1 MAASFAAY
9 ASQFLNRQHSAGAS
23 SLSSSQPLFYSFS
36 TDNGSHAGNAHDPD
50 LDDLDDPHLHA
61 SAMSRTTVRTDRPSE
76 YHSRPQHVEEEE
88 EEEEDPYLRLD
99 EDDPRVSRRQ
109 AASIPLL
116 GVSEPDG
123 GKGWLAHASP
133 LRSPSPS
140 PSNSSADSANPPPD
154 ILHARSPSPH
164 RQRQAHPLPQPPPPP
179 PRTAVSLSLTES
191 LLPRDGRTR
200 PVDVFSLPD
209 PRYVPR
215 NRRKFNDSTWTTVWC
230 AGVCVC
236 LFGSILAL
244 FLTDAPAS
252 RRKTPYFTLLH
263 TVPLLTILTFLSAVV
278 CYVHILLLRVFVKPV
293 MVATSVFIPA
303 TLLISA
309 VWAFVGSFMWDGDQE
324 PTWGETVGLR
334 LFSLVPLVLA
344 ILTGRRLLNLPREIH
359 SASSLLDLTTRRLM
373 ENPFLL
379 ALSPA
384 VLLAALLLSI
394 PFMTLTFRLLLV
406 GRFTPL
412 SPTRSAWHVSEWA
425 HWAIAGTIAVWLWTW
440 GVARG
445 LLRVTCAGVIGAW
458 YFADPALP
466 PPPPTSTHTI
476 HAALTRATQPS
487 LGTIVLSALIV
498 TAIRI
503 LGLIT
508 LGLRALPAYLP
519 PYMRVVSVG
528 AGMAVGYL
536 EAATSSLSTY
546 ALVYTGLTGDA
557 FFPSARRAKA
567 LTGAAENPALVNY
580 RRRFKTEPP
589 LTLLTVAP
597 LTLTFPFALITY
609 LFVAHTLN
617 APDAALGAAV
627 LAGAVTALV
636 GMFCIGLVKDT
647 ADTLY
652 MCYCIDKEAGEHR
665 RDEVFAAFEYE
676 NRNRRTQHAPAA
688 APPAQAPS
696 QAPSRT
702 PPHQQPSVRRQ
713 PLPPAPQ
720 SPPSQPAPAPF
731 RQQALSALSARPPP
745 PRDSTPDPFDID
757 HSPAD
762 DDPELGM
769 GRGYD
774 MYSPAS
780 SAVDSQMRSQSGM
793 GAGTSS
799 RLPLSQRL
807 PSETVVGA
815 GRPSLGMSSRLEP
828 PLESDGEDVQESGL
842 FPGSDL
848 F

>member
-9 ASQFLNRQHSAGAS
+9 ASQFLNRQQGAAS

-36 TDNGSHAGNAHDPD
+36 TDNGSHAGNAHEAD
-50 LDDLDDPHLHA
+50 LDDIDDPHLRA
-61 SAMSRTTVRTDRPSE
+61 SSMSRTTVRREPQP
-76 YHSRPQHVEEEE
+76 PQHQ

-99 EDDPRVSRRQ
+99 EDEPGVSRQ
-109 AASIPLL
+109 EAASVPLL
-116 GVSEPDG
+116 GVSEGDG
-123 GKGWLAHASP
+123 SKGWLAHASP

-140 PSNSSADSANPPPD
+140 PSNSSADSSNPPPD
-154 ILHARSPSPH
+154 ILHPRPPSPH
-164 RQRQAHPLPQPPPPP
+164 SAQRPYSPPHPPPP

-215 NRRKFNDSTWTTVWC
+215 NRRKFNDSAWTTTWL
-230 AGVCVC
+230 AGVSIC
-236 LFGSILAL
+236 LLGSILVL
-244 FLTDAPAS
+244 FLTHAS
-252 RRKTPYFTLLH
+252 PNRRKTPYFTLLH
-263 TVPLLTILTFLSAVV
+263 TVPLLTILTFLSAAV
-278 CYVHILLLRVFVKPV
+278 CYVHIFLLRVFVKPV

-344 ILTGRRLLNLPREIH
+344 ILTGRRLLNLPRDIH
-359 SASSLLDLTTRRLM
+359 TASSLLTMTTRLLM

-384 VLLAALLLSI
+384 VLLAMLLLSI
-394 PFMTLTFRLLLV
+394 PFITLAFRLLLV
-406 GRFTPL
+406 GYYTPL
-412 SPTRSAWHVSEWA
+412 SPTRSSWHVSEWA
-425 HWAIAGTIAVWLWTW
+425 HWAIAGTIGVWLWTW

-445 LLRVTCAGVIGAW
+445 LLRVACAGVIGAW
-458 YFADPALP
+458 YFADPDLAP
-466 PPPPTSTHTI
+466 PQPTSTHTI

-498 TAIRI
+498 TAIRA
-503 LGLIT
+503 LGLLT
-508 LGLRALPAYLP
+508 VGLRALPAYLP

-536 EAATSSLSTY
+536 EAITSSLSTY

-557 FFPSARRAKA
+557 FFPSARRSRA
-567 LTGAAENPALVNY
+567 LTGAVENPTLVNY

-617 APDAALGAAV
+617 APDSALSASL
-627 LAGAVTALV
+627 LAGGVTALV

-652 MCYCIDKEAGEHR
+652 ICYCIDKEAGEQR
-665 RDEVFAAFEYE
+665 RDEVFSAFEYE
-676 NRNRRTQHAPAA
+676 NRNRRTQPNP
-688 APPAQAPS
+688 APPAQRPQPVATAPS
-696 QAPSRT
+696 QRE
-702 PPHQQPSVRRQ
+702 RRQ
-713 PLPPAPQ
+713 PLPA
-720 SPPSQPAPAPF
+720 S
-731 RQQALSALSARPPP
+731 PP
-745 PRDSTPDPFDID
+745 PRQQPLYPQAAPQRDPTPDPFEVDD

-762 DDPELGM
+762 DGPAYDP
-769 GRGYD
+769 
-774 MYSPAS
+774 YSPAS
-780 SAVDSQMRSQSGM
+780 SGIQSQANMP
-793 GAGTSS
+793 S
-799 RLPLSQRL
+799 RLPLSQRM
-807 PSETVVGA
+807 PSQTMM
-815 GRPSLGMSSRLEP
+815 GRSGPLSTRLEP
-828 PLESDGEDVQESGL
+828 PLESDEEDAEESQL

>member
-23 SLSSSQPLFYSFS
+23 TLSSSQPLFYSFS
-36 TDNGSHAGNAHDPD
+36 TENGSHAGNPHDPH

-61 SAMSRTTVRTDRPSE
+61 SAMSRTTVDTERRSDSPYHRT
-76 YHSRPQHVEEEE
+76 PQHQEEDDEE
-88 EEEEDPYLRLD
+88 DDPYLRLD
-99 EDDPRVSRRQ
+99 ADDPRLPRQQ

-116 GVSEPDG
+116 GVSDADG

-154 ILHARSPSPH
+154 IFHPTSPSPH
-164 RQRQAHPLPQPPPPP
+164 RPRHPQHSQPHPPPP
-179 PRTAVSLSLTES
+179 PRTSLSLSLTES

-200 PVDVFSLPD
+200 PLDVFSLPD
-209 PRYVPR
+209 PRHVPR
-215 NRRKFNDSTWTTVWC
+215 NRRKFNDSSWTTVWL
-230 AGVCVC
+230 AGVSIC
-236 LFGSILAL
+236 LLASVLVL
-244 FLTDAPAS
+244 FLTDAPPS

-309 VWAFVGSFMWDGDQE
+309 VCAFVGSFMWDGDQE

-334 LFSLVPLVLA
+334 LFSLVPLLLA
-344 ILTGRRLLNLPREIH
+344 IITGRRLLNLPREIH
-359 SASSLLDLTTRRLM
+359 SASSLLDLATRRLM

-384 VLLAALLLSI
+384 VLLATLLLSI
-394 PFMTLTFRLLLV
+394 PFITLVFRLLLV
-406 GRFTPL
+406 GRFSPVG
-412 SPTRSAWHVSEWA
+412 PTRSAWHVSEWA

-458 YFADPALP
+458 YFAD
-466 PPPPTSTHTI
+466 
-476 HAALTRATQPS
+476 
-487 LGTIVLSALIV
+487 
-498 TAIRI
+498 
-503 LGLIT
+503 
-508 LGLRALPAYLP
+508 
-519 PYMRVVSVG
+519 
-528 AGMAVGYL
+528 
-536 EAATSSLSTY
+536 SLSTY

-567 LTGAAENPALVNY
+567 LTGAVENPGLVDY

-597 LTLTFPFALITY
+597 LTLTFPFALVTY

-647 ADTLY
+647 F
-652 MCYCIDKEAGEHR
+652 
-665 RDEVFAAFEYE
+665 RDE
-676 NRNRRTQHAPAA
+676 R
-688 APPAQAPS
+688 
-696 QAPSRT
+696 
-702 PPHQQPSVRRQ
+702 
-713 PLPPAPQ
+713 
-720 SPPSQPAPAPF
+720 
-731 RQQALSALSARPPP
+731 
-745 PRDSTPDPFDID
+745 
-757 HSPAD
+757 AD
-762 DDPELGM
+762 GK
-769 GRGYD
+769 
-774 MYSPAS
+774 
-780 SAVDSQMRSQSGM
+780 
-793 GAGTSS
+793 T
-799 RLPLSQRL
+799 
-807 PSETVVGA
+807 
-815 GRPSLGMSSRLEP
+815 
-828 PLESDGEDVQESGL
+828 
-842 FPGSDL
+842 
-848 F
+848 

>member
-9 ASQFLNRQHSAGAS
+9 ASQFLNRQQTAAS

-36 TDNGSHAGNAHDPD
+36 TDNGSHAGNAHEPD

-61 SAMSRTTVRTDRPSE
+61 SGMSRTTVRREHPP
-76 YHSRPQHVEEEE
+76 PQHED
-88 EEEEDPYLRLD
+88 EEDPYLRLD
-99 EDDPRVSRRQ
+99 EDEPGVSRQQ

-116 GVSEPDG
+116 GVSEGDG

-140 PSNSSADSANPPPD
+140 PSNSSAESANPPPD

-164 RQRQAHPLPQPPPPP
+164 RARRTYSPPPHPPPP

-215 NRRKFNDSTWTTVWC
+215 NRRKFNDAAWTTAWC
-230 AGVCVC
+230 AGVSIC
-236 LFGSILAL
+236 LLGSVFAL
-244 FLTDAPAS
+244 IFTNATPN

-263 TVPLLTILTFLSAVV
+263 TVPLLTILTFLSAAV

-309 VWAFVGSFMWDGDQE
+309 IWAFVGSFMWDGDQE

-344 ILTGRRLLNLPREIH
+344 VLTGRRLLNLPRDIH
-359 SASSLLDLTTRRLM
+359 TASSLLTLTTRLLM

-384 VLLAALLLSI
+384 VLLATLLLSI
-394 PFMTLTFRLLLV
+394 PFITLAFRLLLV
-406 GRFTPL
+406 GYFTPV
-412 SPTRSAWHVSEWA
+412 SSTRSAWHISEWA
-425 HWAIAGTIAVWLWTW
+425 HWAIAGTIGVWLWTW

-458 YFADPALP
+458 YFSDPTLP

-476 HAALTRATQPS
+476 HAALMRASQPS
-487 LGTIVLSALIV
+487 LGTIVLSALII
-498 TAIRI
+498 TAIRA
-503 LGLIT
+503 LGLLMI
-508 LGLRALPAYLP
+508 GLRALPAYLP

-528 AGMAVGYL
+528 ATMAVGYL
-536 EAATSSLSTY
+536 EGVTNSLSTY

-557 FFPSARRAKA
+557 FFPSARRARA
-567 LTGAAENPALVNY
+567 LTGAVEDPRVVDY

-597 LTLTFPFALITY
+597 LTLTFPFALLTY

-617 APDAALGAAV
+617 APDSALSAAL
-627 LAGAVTALV
+627 LAGGVTALV

-652 MCYCIDKEAGEHR
+652 ICYCIDKDSGEHR
-665 RDEVFAAFEYE
+665 RDEVFSAFEYE
-676 NRNRRTQHAPAA
+676 NRNRRTQPNSAPSTHAPQSVAVL
-688 APPAQAPS
+688 
-696 QAPSRT
+696 
-702 PPHQQPSVRRQ
+702 PPHQERRQ
-713 PLPPAPQ
+713 PLPA
-720 SPPSQPAPAPF
+720 SPPA
-731 RQQALSALSARPPP
+731 RQQPLYPHAA
-745 PRDSTPDPFDID
+745 PRRDPTPDPFEVDT
-757 HSPAD
+757 SPTD
-762 DDPELGM
+762 DA
-769 GRGYD
+769 GYD
-774 MYSPAS
+774 ARDLYSPAS
-780 SAVDSQMRSQSGM
+780 SGIRSQTNAHGVAAS
-793 GAGTSS
+793 ASAS
-799 RLPLSQRL
+799 RMPLSQRV
-807 PSETVVGA
+807 PSAVGLGVGVGIGVGA
-815 GRPSLGMSSRLEP
+815 LEP
-828 PLESDGEDVQESGL
+828 PLESDEEDAEESQL

>member
-9 ASQFLNRQHSAGAS
+9 ASQFLNRQQTAAS

-36 TDNGSHAGNAHDPD
+36 TDNGSHAGNAHEAD
-50 LDDLDDPHLHA
+50 LDDYDDPHLHA
-61 SAMSRTTVRTDRPSE
+61 SSMSKTTVRREPPP
-76 YHSRPQHVEEEE
+76 PQH
-88 EEEEDPYLRLD
+88 EEEDPYLRLD
-99 EDDPRVSRRQ
+99 EDEPGVSGQQ

-116 GVSEPDG
+116 GVSEGDG

-154 ILHARSPSPH
+154 ILHPRQPSPH
-164 RQRQAHPLPQPPPPP
+164 HHHRPYSPPPQPPPPP
-179 PRTAVSLSLTES
+179 HTAVSLSLTES

-215 NRRKFNDSTWTTVWC
+215 NRRKFNDSVWTTVWC
-230 AGVCVC
+230 AGVSIC
-236 LFGSILAL
+236 LFSSILVL
-244 FLTDAPAS
+244 FLTRAPANA
-252 RRKTPYFTLLH
+252 RKTPYVTLLH
-263 TVPLLTILTFLSAVV
+263 TVPLLTILTFLSAAV
-278 CYVHILLLRVFVKPV
+278 CYVHVFLLRVFVKPV

-344 ILTGRRLLNLPREIH
+344 ILTGRRLLHLPRDIH
-359 SASSLLDLTTRRLM
+359 TASSLLTLTTRLLK

-384 VLLAALLLSI
+384 VLLAMLLLSI
-394 PFMTLTFRLLLV
+394 PFITLTFRLLLV
-406 GRFTPL
+406 GYFEPI
-412 SPTRSAWHVSEWA
+412 SSTRSAWHVREWA
-425 HWAIAGTIAVWLWTW
+425 HWAIAGTIGVWLWTW

-445 LLRVTCAGVIGAW
+445 LIRVACAGVIGAW

-498 TAIRI
+498 TAIRV
-503 LGLIT
+503 LGLVTI
-508 LGLRALPAYLP
+508 GLRALPAYLP

-528 AGMAVGYL
+528 ASMAVGYL
-536 EAATSSLSTY
+536 EAVTSSLSTY

-557 FFPSARRAKA
+557 FFPSARRARA
-567 LTGAAENPALVNY
+567 LTSAAESSSAANY

-597 LTLTFPFALITY
+597 LTLTFPFALLTY

-617 APDAALGAAV
+617 APDSALSASL
-627 LAGAVTALV
+627 LAGCVTALV

-652 MCYCIDKEAGEHR
+652 ICYCIDKDAGEHR
-665 RDEVFAAFEYE
+665 RDDVFSAFEYE
-676 NRNRRTQHAPAA
+676 NRNRRTQPTPAPTAR
-688 APPAQAPS
+688 APPPVIV
-696 QAPSRT
+696 T
-702 PPHQQPSVRRQ
+702 PPRQERRQ
-713 PLPPAPQ
+713 ALPS
-720 SPPSQPAPAPF
+720 SPPS
-731 RQQALSALSARPPP
+731 RQQPLHPRAP
-745 PRDSTPDPFDID
+745 PRRDPTPDPFEVE
-757 HSPAD
+757 HSPSD
-762 DDPELGM
+762 DVQ
-769 GRGYD
+769 GYD
-774 MYSPAS
+774 MRDPYSPTSSSIHFQANVRSAS
-780 SAVDSQMRSQSGM
+780 SAS
-793 GAGTSS
+793 AA
-799 RLPLSQRL
+799 RLPLSQRM
-807 PSETVVGA
+807 PSQTMMGPSGA
-815 GRPSLGMSSRLEP
+815 PVSRLEP
-828 PLESDGEDVQESGL
+828 PLESDEEDVEESQM

>member
-9 ASQFLNRQHSAGAS
+9 ASQFLNRQQTAGS

-36 TDNGSHAGNAHDPD
+36 TDNGSHAGNAHEAD
-50 LDDLDDPHLHA
+50 LDDLDDPHLRA
-61 SAMSRTTVRTDRPSE
+61 SSMSRTTVRRDP
-76 YHSRPQHVEEEE
+76 PLQHH

-99 EDDPRVSRRQ
+99 EDEPGVSRQQ
-109 AASIPLL
+109 AAAMPLL
-116 GVSEPDG
+116 GVSEADG
-123 GKGWLAHASP
+123 SKGWLAHASP

-140 PSNSSADSANPPPD
+140 PSNSSADSYNPPPD
-154 ILHARSPSPH
+154 ILHGRPPSPRTVH
-164 RQRQAHPLPQPPPPP
+164 RPYSPPSQPPPP
-179 PRTAVSLSLTES
+179 PRTAISLSLTES

-215 NRRKFNDSTWTTVWC
+215 NRRKFNDSVWTTIWC
-230 AGVCVC
+230 AGASVCVV
-236 LFGSILAL
+236 GSILVL
-244 FLTDAPAS
+244 FLTHEPAN
-252 RRKTPYFTLLH
+252 RRKTSYFTLLH
-263 TVPLLTILTFLSAVV
+263 TVPLLTILISLSAVV
-278 CYVHILLLRVFVKPV
+278 CYVHIFLLRVFVKPV

-309 VWAFVGSFMWDGDQE
+309 LWAFIGSFMWDGDQE

-334 LFSLVPLVLA
+334 LFAIVPLVLA
-344 ILTGRRLLNLPREIH
+344 ILTGRRLLHLPRDIH
-359 SASSLLDLTTRRLM
+359 TASSLLTLTTRLLM

-394 PFMTLTFRLLLV
+394 PFITLAFRLLLV
-406 GRFTPL
+406 GVYTPV

-425 HWAIAGTIAVWLWTW
+425 HWAIAATIGVWLWSW

-445 LLRVTCAGVIGAW
+445 LLRVSCAGVIGAW
-458 YFADPALP
+458 YFADPVLP

-476 HAALTRATQPS
+476 HAAITRATQPS
-487 LGTIVLSALIV
+487 FGTIVLSALIV
-498 TAIRI
+498 TGIRL

-557 FFPSARRAKA
+557 FFPSARRARA
-567 LTGAAENPALVNY
+567 LTGAAENPSVVNY
-580 RRRFKTEPP
+580 RRRFKTEPS
-589 LTLLTVAP
+589 LTLLAVAP
-597 LTLTFPFALITY
+597 LTLTFPFALLTY

-617 APDAALGAAV
+617 APDSALYASL
-627 LAGAVTALV
+627 LAGLVTALV

-652 MCYCIDKEAGEHR
+652 ICYCIDKDAGERR

-676 NRNRRTQHAPAA
+676 NRSSRAQPG
-688 APPAQAPS
+688 PSQPAQPPQLIAVAPS
-696 QAPSRT
+696 QRD
-702 PPHQQPSVRRQ
+702 RRQ
-713 PLPPAPQ
+713 PLPT
-720 SPPSQPAPAPF
+720 SP
-731 RQQALSALSARPPP
+731 PPP
-745 PRDSTPDPFDID
+745 PRQQPLPPHAAPRRDPTPDPFEVDD
-757 HSPAD
+757 HSPVSD
-762 DDPELGM
+762 EMQGYSVHDP
-769 GRGYD
+769 D
-774 MYSPAS
+774 PYSPAS
-780 SAVDSQMRSQSGM
+780 SGVRSHANMTVNMHASAS
-793 GAGTSS
+793 AG
-799 RLPLSQRL
+799 RLPLSQRAPL
-807 PSETVVGA
+807 QASRVGGA
-815 GRPSLGMSSRLEP
+815 RLEP
-828 PLESDGEDVQESGL
+828 PLESDEEDVEESQL